1 MKMTRIFL
9 STLSLCLLLLQL
21 NLSKAQPGSPQ
32 KLPFTFHSLFPFFG
46 RPEDAN
52 IPLKGPQD
60 DLQNVPQ
67 QAADQKP
74 QKLSQDFYIKTC
86 PNAQKIVADALADIV
101 KKNPGAL
108 GNLLRLQFHD
118 CFVNGCDASILLDYS
133 PSGDTVE
140 KSSMVN
146 GLLLKGA
153 DMIDDIKL
161 KLEEQCPQTV
171 SCADTLAFTANEVMT
186 MAGLPPRKP
195 LGGRRD
201 ALVSLSSA
209 ADADNLPLPDWT
221 MDQMVKLFTKKGF
234 NIEEMVILLGAHSI
248 GMAHCDL
255 FIQRAY
261 NFQNTGKPD
270 PTLTVEAVEE
280 FKKACPNV
288 NTPKYRN
295 PPVNFDATP
304 TVLDNLF
311 YMEMVERNRTFLIT
325 DSHLLTDQR
334 TLPLVQQFA
343 HDPSLF
349 PRRFP
354 EVMLKLGSLNVLT
367 GNEGEIRKICRS
379 TN

>member
-1 MKMTRIFL
+1 MTRIFL
-9 STLSLCLLLLQL
+9 TTLSLWLLVLAP
-21 NLSKAQPGSPQ
+21 SKAEEGFPD
-32 KLPFTFHSLFPFFG
+32 KLPSTFHSLFPFLG
-46 RPEDAN
+46 R
-52 IPLKGPQD
+52 QD
-60 DLQNVPQ
+60 DLNKPQKGPNDESQQQNVPQ
-67 QAADQKP
+67 QAADQNP
-74 QKLSQDFYIKTC
+74 QILSQDFYIKTC
-86 PNAQKIVADALADIV
+86 PNAQKIVADALAKIV
-101 KKNPGAL
+101 KTNPGAL

-133 PSGDTVE
+133 PSGDAVE

-153 DMIDDIKL
+153 DMIDEIKL

-186 MAGLPPRKP
+186 MAGLAPQKP

-201 ALVSLSSA
+201 ALVSLATA
-209 ADADNLPLPDWT
+209 AETDNIPMPNWT
-221 MDQMVKLFTKKGF
+221 MEQMVKLFNKKGF

-255 FIQRAY
+255 FIERAY

-270 PTLTVEAVEE
+270 PSLTVEVLEE
-280 FKKACPNV
+280 LRKACPNL

-311 YMEMVERNRTFLIT
+311 YKDMVERKRTLLIT
-325 DSHLLTDQR
+325 DSHILEDPR
-334 TLPLVQQFA
+334 TLPIVQQFA
-343 HDPSLF
+343 HDASLF

-354 EVMLKLGSLNVLT
+354 EVMLKMSSLNVLT
-367 GNEGEIRKICRS
+367 GNEGEVRKICRS